1 MTMYNWKEEL
11 DSFKIEDESLPVKE
25 LYAFRQY
32 AAKAI
37 AEKQKTDPAE
47 VLEQLWDGDLCLWAI
62 RTTSMLYQLL
72 GSWYG
77 DVRGMEEMV
86 KNSFYYYAD
95 GMDMTKFFCFASR
108 GSRNELD
115 HDLLGGDYTTRCYVA
130 FGNFVDRFME
140 ALPDG
145 PEYSNEIEDPDAEK
159 RFNLKRIE
167 KTVKT
172 AEMAMREGYLSPLA
186 AARLAPGVV
195 AAKVW
200 TLDDIREALRS
211 EGYEGSEGEVN
222 RVIDFSNTLSL
233 LEDCTDQDWEI
244 IHQAIEAAH
253 IQKQSEGESN
263 D

>member
-1 MTMYNWKEEL
+1 MTMYNWKDEL
-11 DSFKIEDESLPVKE
+11 DSFRIDDESLPVKE
-25 LYAFRQY
+25 LYTFRAY

-62 RTTSMLYQLL
+62 PTTSMLYQLL

-77 DVRGMEEMV
+77 GIRGMEEMIH
-86 KNSFYYYAD
+86 NSFYYSKG
-95 GMDMTKFFCFASR
+95 GMSRSLCFASR

-167 KTVKT
+167 KIVKT

-195 AAKVW
+195 AVKVW
-200 TLDDIREALRS
+200 TLDDIRDTLQT
-211 EGYEGSEGEVN
+211 EGYEGTEGEVN
-222 RVIDFSNTLSL
+222 RVLDASNTLSL
-233 LEDCTDQDWEI
+233 LDDCTDQDWGI
-244 IHQAIEAAH
+244 IRQAIEAAH
-253 IQKQSEGESN
+253 IQKHNEGDSN

>member
-1 MTMYNWKEEL
+1 MTMYSWREEL
-11 DSFKIEDESLPVKE
+11 DSFKIDDEALPVKE

-37 AEKQKTDPAE
+37 AERKKADPE
-47 VLEQLWDGDLCLWAI
+47 EILQELWDGDLSLWAI
-62 RTTSMLYQLL
+62 PTTSMLYQLL

-77 DVRGMEEMV
+77 DVRGMEERM
-86 KNSFYYYAD
+86 NSSFYYSKG
-95 GMDMTKFFCFASR
+95 GMSRSLCFASR

-167 KTVKT
+167 KIVKT

-200 TLDDIREALRS
+200 TLDDIKDALRS
-211 EGYEGSEGEVN
+211 EGYEGTEGEVN
-222 RVIDFSNTLSL
+222 RVIYFSNLLEL

-244 IHQAIEAAH
+244 IHQAIEATH
-253 IQKQSEGESN
+253 IQKQSEGENN

>member
-1 MTMYNWKEEL
+1 MTMYSWREEL
-11 DSFKIEDESLPVKE
+11 DSFKIDDKSLPVKE
-25 LYAFRQY
+25 LYAFRAY
-32 AAKAI
+32 AAKEI
-37 AEKQKTDPAE
+37 AKKQGLDYTR
-47 VLEQLWDGDLCLWAI
+47 VLEQLWGGELSLWAI
-62 RTTSMLYQLL
+62 RQTSMLYQLL
-72 GSWYG
+72 ESWYG
-77 DVRGMEEMV
+77 DVQGMEEGI
-86 KNSFYYYAD
+86 KNSFYYSK
-95 GMDMTKFFCFASR
+95 GLTKFFCFASL

-167 KTVKT
+167 KIVKT

-195 AAKVW
+195 AVKVW
-200 TLDDIREALRS
+200 TRDDIKDALRS
-211 EGYEGSEGEVN
+211 EGYEGTEGEVN
-222 RVIDFSNTLSL
+222 RVIYFSNLLEL

-244 IHQAIEAAH
+244 IHQAIEATH
-253 IQKQSEGESN
+253 IQKQSEGENN